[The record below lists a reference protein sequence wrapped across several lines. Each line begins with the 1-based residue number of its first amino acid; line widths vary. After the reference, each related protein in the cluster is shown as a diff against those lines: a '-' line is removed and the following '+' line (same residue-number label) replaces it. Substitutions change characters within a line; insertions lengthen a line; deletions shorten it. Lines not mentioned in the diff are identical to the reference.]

1 MAIPVE
7 DPPRVHH
14 PIHYH
19 ALGRAPGSG
28 YEGAYL
34 GASGRTL
41 NGDPCSFWGLFG
53 YYLVIQGVYEAYIKV
68 RRTCRA
74 KGT

>member
-34 GASGRTL
+34 GASGGTL
-41 NGDPCSFWGLFG
+41 NGDPCSFWG
-53 YYLVIQGVYEAYIKV
+53 
-68 RRTCRA
+68 
-74 KGT
+74 